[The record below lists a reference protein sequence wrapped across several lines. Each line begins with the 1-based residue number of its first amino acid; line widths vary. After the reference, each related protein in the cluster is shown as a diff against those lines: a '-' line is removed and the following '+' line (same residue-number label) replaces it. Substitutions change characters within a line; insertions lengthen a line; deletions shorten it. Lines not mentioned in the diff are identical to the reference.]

1 MGGAA
6 VSEWV
11 DRLDESA
18 VASADVMLRENGSLH
33 PLTVHPLLEE
43 LELPYVGYLTC
54 RPFYRGQDAAT
65 AIGVMGVLG
74 SMLGATRLVVTFE
87 NADLCTALELPADD
101 GFPAGVVVVD
111 ADLRGHT
118 VRWHPV
124 RHTAPGGGPG
134 GLVVIP
140 EWGPVGLHCDVELP
154 TPIAE
159 LLAVWRAPRT
169 WPDVELLKA
178 YTGLEVG
185 GYSMRW
191 VQRPPGEQGQPSWM
205 RLLAPVM

>member
-1 MGGAA
+1 
-6 VSEWV
+6 
-11 DRLDESA
+11 
-18 VASADVMLRENGSLH
+18 MLRETGQLQ
-33 PLTVHPLLEE
+33 PPTVHLLLEG
-43 LELPYVGYLTC
+43 LELPYLGYLTC

-74 SMLGATRLVVTFE
+74 SMLGASRMVVTFE
-87 NADLCTALELPADD
+87 NADLCTALELPGED

-118 VRWHPV
+118 LRWHSM
-124 RHTAPGGGPG
+124 RMHTAPGDGPG

-140 EWGPVGLHCDVELP
+140 EWGPVDQQRDVELP

-159 LLAVWRAPRT
+159 LLAVWRVPRV
-169 WPDVELLKA
+169 WPDVELLRA
-178 YTGLEVG
+178 YTRLEVG

-191 VQRPPGEQGQPSWM
+191 VQRPAGELGQPSWM